1 MDVCLVEVRE
11 SDQRR
16 GEAEREDMVEAAL
29 EVFDVALLGSLRCVS
44 GYILYC
50 RYRTVLGWNEWM
62 NETWNVA
69 SKPRRWR
76 REWPWWW
83 WLWSWWCRG
92 QSGRSEIRAQDVI
105 RPDRVIG
112 R

>member
-1 MDVCLVEVRE
+1 MEVCLVQVRE

-16 GEAEREDMVEAAL
+16 GEREDMAEAAL
-29 EVFDVALLGSLRCVS
+29 EVFDAALLCSLRCVS

-50 RYRTVLGWNEWM
+50 RYRTVLDWNEWM

-69 SKPRRWR
+69 SKSRRWR
-76 REWPWWW
+76 REWPWSWS
-83 WLWSWWCRG
+83 WLWSCRG
-92 QSGRSEIRAQDVI
+92 QSRRSEIRAQDVI
-105 RPDRVIG
+105 RPNRVIG